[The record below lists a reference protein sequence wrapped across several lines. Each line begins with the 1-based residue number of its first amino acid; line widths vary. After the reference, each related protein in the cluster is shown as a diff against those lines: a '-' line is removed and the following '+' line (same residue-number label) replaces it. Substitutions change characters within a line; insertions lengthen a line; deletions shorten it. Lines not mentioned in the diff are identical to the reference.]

1 MIASTVA
8 VPSKLNSAYL
18 FYIMAMKIFSYFIS
32 CNGFDQIYPP
42 RKRYKDEQLKSS
54 LDEFGLS
61 ADIFEDQLTYG

>member
-1 MIASTVA
+1 
-8 VPSKLNSAYL
+8 
-18 FYIMAMKIFSYFIS
+18 MAMKIFSYFIS